1 MNLKEIDIARISK
14 KAGDIR
20 ISIIEML
27 VNAKSGHTA
36 GSLDMADVFAVLY
49 FKVLRHNPENPS
61 WAYRDRVIL
70 SGGHICPVLY
80 AAMAHSGYFPIKELM
95 TLRQFGSRLQG
106 HPHREFLPGIETS
119 SGPLGCGLSQAIGM
133 ALVDRNI
140 NPINYYLKEN
150 FIKNNISPQNINLNY
165 KNKKDLEIAKTDRYF
180 YTIMGDGE
188 MNEGNV
194 WEALMLLGKEKL
206 HRVITIIDRNTI
218 QIDGNTETVMPL
230 ESLSAKLVAFNL
242 NVIEIDGHNII
253 EIYTAIN
260 QAKSVIDRATIII
273 AHTIPSRG
281 VIEWEGDYHWHGKPP
296 TNEEGEMAILELN
309 TTPSALGT
317 FPREGLNTNTS

>member
-14 KAGDIR
+14 KASDIR
-20 ISIIEML
+20 ISIVEML
-27 VNAKSGHTA
+27 VKAKSGHTA
-36 GSLDMADVFAVLY
+36 GPLDMADVFATLY

-80 AAMAHSGYFPIKELM
+80 ATMAHSGYFPISELL
-95 TLRQFGSRLQG
+95 TLRKFGSRLQG

-150 FIKNNISPQNINLNY
+150 SFTNKITIAL
-165 KNKKDLEIAKTDRYF
+165 KNKEEFPKLDRYF

-230 ESLSAKLVAFNL
+230 ESLSAKLIAFNL

-253 EIYTAIN
+253 EVYAAIN
-260 QAKSVIDRATIII
+260 QAKSIINRATIII

-296 TNEEGEMAILELN
+296 TDEEGVMAIKELII
-309 TTPSALGT
+309 
-317 FPREGLNTNTS
+317 